1 MNKRFAVPLW
11 QLILMLGVTL
21 TLAACDRSAFTVS
34 TTVENAARAAETA
47 LARDRNLST
56 VQPFFATVEDGANP
70 AGLDETWGALGR
82 FAASLDNS
90 TRVQFHSFDVVNTK
104 VHENGGLA
112 TATYRLHLSVLR
124 NGEVVFNAIITQNL
138 ALMKSPR
145 GWLIGGGDEP
155 QLSEVQGQW
164 PLPSQ

>member
-1 MNKRFAVPLW
+1 MNKKLALLLW
-11 QLILMLGVTL
+11 QLILLLGVAL

-56 VQPFFATVEDGANP
+56 VRPFFATVEDGANP
-70 AGLDETWGALGR
+70 AGLDETWGALER

-112 TATYRLHLSVLR
+112 TAAYRLHMSLLR
-124 NGEVVFNAIITQNL
+124 NGEVIFSAVVTQNL
-138 ALMKSPR
+138 ALLKKNGS
-145 GWLIGGGDEP
+145 WTISGGDAP
-155 QLSEVQGQW
+155 QLTEVQGQW
-164 PLPSQ
+164 PEVGR